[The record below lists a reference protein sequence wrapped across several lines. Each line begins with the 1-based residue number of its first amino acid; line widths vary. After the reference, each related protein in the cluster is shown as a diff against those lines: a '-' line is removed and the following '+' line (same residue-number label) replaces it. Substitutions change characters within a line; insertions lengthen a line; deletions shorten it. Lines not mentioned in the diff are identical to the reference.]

1 MRMAFDMSSVLWTG
15 LRSGK
20 DEADGIYVDH
30 NGKEKLVN
38 SAAFGYEN
46 AVGFMVSIMEDWKL
60 SPKDCILVFEG
71 RDSKKRRCMVEPM
84 YKNRPGSEK
93 HPEEYVQ
100 FNLLKDKIRE
110 ELPYRTE

>member
-30 NGKEKLVN
+30 NGKERLVN

-46 AVGFMVSIMEDWKL
+46 AVGFMVSIM
-60 SPKDCILVFEG
+60 
-71 RDSKKRRCMVEPM
+71 
-84 YKNRPGSEK
+84 
-93 HPEEYVQ
+93 
-100 FNLLKDKIRE
+100 
-110 ELPYRTE
+110 